1 LRDGGGPMIN
11 PSASSALTGAFEL
24 FLGRREGLTRFDF
37 SVDGF
42 WRSFG
47 AVLYMLPF
55 FAISVAV
62 EHRLRPEDV
71 TIAGPTDAIFLVSR
85 GLDLVL
91 DWIAMPILLAIF
103 AKRLGIAR
111 SYASY
116 IVVRNWASVIMAAP
130 QAAIALLAGLG
141 LVPIEF
147 AAVVSL
153 AIVGV
158 MLRYHY
164 QIVGATLGKSVGFRV
179 GLVAADLALSLILS
193 GIFSRLFGA

>member
-1 LRDGGGPMIN
+1 MI
-11 PSASSALTGAFEL
+11 PPAAASALMGALEL
-24 FLGRREGLTRFDF
+24 FLGRRDGLRRFDF
-37 SVDGF
+37 SIDGF

-47 AVLYMLPF
+47 AILYMLPF

-62 EHRLRPEDV
+62 EHRLRPPDV
-71 TIAGPTDAIFLVSR
+71 TIAGPTDAMFVVSR
-85 GLDLVL
+85 GLDLIL
-91 DWIAMPILLAIF
+91 DWTAMPILLAVF
-103 AKRLGIAR
+103 ARQLGIAR
-111 SYASY
+111 TYASY

-130 QAAIALLAGLG
+130 QAAVALLAGLG

-153 AIVGV
+153 AIIGV

-179 GLVAADLALSLILS
+179 GLVAADFALSLVLS
-193 GIFSRLFGA
+193 GLFSRLFGA

>member
-1 LRDGGGPMIN
+1 MIP
-11 PSASSALTGAFEL
+11 PSASSALMGALEL
-24 FLGRREGLTRFDF
+24 FLGRREGLHRFDF

-42 WRSFG
+42 WRSFS
-47 AVLYMLPF
+47 AILYMLPF

-71 TIAGPTDAIFLVSR
+71 TIAGPTDAMFVVSR

-103 AKRLGIAR
+103 ARRLGIAR

-116 IVVRNWASVIMAAP
+116 VVVRNWASVIMSAP

-164 QIVGATLGKSVGFRV
+164 QIIGATLGGSVGFRIA
-179 GLVAADLALSLILS
+179 LVAADLALSLILS

>member
-1 LRDGGGPMIN
+1 MIN
-11 PSASSALTGAFEL
+11 PSTSSALIGALEF
-24 FLGRREGLTRFDF
+24 FLGRREGLRRFDF

-47 AVLYMLPF
+47 AILYMLPF

-71 TIAGPTDAIFLVSR
+71 TIAGPTDGIFILSR
-85 GLDLVL
+85 GLDLLL
-91 DWIAMPILLAIF
+91 DWTAMPVLLAIF

-111 SYASY
+111 RYASY

-130 QAAIALLAGLG
+130 QALIALLAGLG

-147 AAVVSL
+147 AAIASL
-153 AIVGV
+153 AVIGV

-164 QIVGATLGKSVGFRV
+164 QIVGATLGGPPAFRV
-179 GLVAADLALSLILS
+179 GLVGADLALSLILS

>member
-1 LRDGGGPMIN
+1 MIS
-11 PSASSALTGAFEL
+11 PSSSSALTGAFEL
-24 FLGRREGLTRFDF
+24 FLGRREGLQRFDF
-37 SVDGF
+37 SVEGF

-47 AVLYMLPF
+47 AIFFMLPF

-71 TIAGPTDAIFLVSR
+71 TVAGPTDAMFIVSR
-85 GLDLVL
+85 GLDLIL
-91 DWIAMPILLAIF
+91 DWTAMPVLLAIF
-103 AKRLGIAR
+103 ARRLGIAR

-130 QAAIALLAGLG
+130 QAGVA
-141 LVPIEF
+141 
-147 AAVVSL
+147 L

-179 GLVAADLALSLILS
+179 GLVAADLALSLVLS
-193 GIFSRLFGA
+193 GVFTQLFGA

>member
-1 LRDGGGPMIN
+1 MIS
-11 PSASSALTGAFEL
+11 PSSSSALTGAFEL
-24 FLGRREGLTRFDF
+24 FLGRREGLQRFDF
-37 SVDGF
+37 SVEGF

-47 AVLYMLPF
+47 AIFFMLPF

-71 TIAGPTDAIFLVSR
+71 TVAGPTDAMFIVSR
-85 GLDLVL
+85 GLDLIL
-91 DWIAMPILLAIF
+91 DWTAMPVLLAIF
-103 AKRLGIAR
+103 ARRLNIAR

-130 QAAIALLAGLG
+130 QAAVALLAGLG

-179 GLVAADLALSLILS
+179 GLVAADLALSLVLS
-193 GIFSRLFGA
+193 GVFTQLFGA

>member
-1 LRDGGGPMIN
+1 MIP
-11 PSASSALTGAFEL
+11 PSASSALMGALEL
-24 FLGRREGLTRFDF
+24 FLGRREGLHRFDF

-42 WRSFG
+42 WRSFS
-47 AVLYMLPF
+47 AILYMLPF

-71 TIAGPTDAIFLVSR
+71 TIAGPTDAMFVVSR

-103 AKRLGIAR
+103 ARRLGIAR

-116 IVVRNWASVIMAAP
+116 VVVRNWASVIMSAP
-130 QAAIALLAGLG
+130 QALIALLAGLG
-141 LVPIEF
+141 VVPIEF

-164 QIVGATLGKSVGFRV
+164 QIVGATLGGSVGFRIA
-179 GLVAADLALSLILS
+179 LVAADLALSLVLS

>member
-1 LRDGGGPMIN
+1 MIT
-11 PSASSALTGAFEL
+11 PSASSALMGALEL
-24 FLGRREGLTRFDF
+24 FLGRREGLQRFDF

-42 WRSFG
+42 WRSFS
-47 AVLYMLPF
+47 AILYMLPF

-71 TIAGPTDAIFLVSR
+71 TIAGPTDAMFVVSR
-85 GLDLVL
+85 GLDLIL
-91 DWIAMPILLAIF
+91 DWVTMPVLLAVF
-103 AKRLGIAR
+103 AKRLGISR
-111 SYASY
+111 NYASY
-116 IVVRNWASVIMAAP
+116 VVVRNWASVIMSAP
-130 QAAIALLAGLG
+130 QALIALLAGLG
-141 LVPIEF
+141 VVPIEF

-164 QIVGATLGKSVGFRV
+164 QIVGATLGGSVGFRV
-179 GLVAADLALSLILS
+179 ALVAADLALSLVLS

>member
-1 LRDGGGPMIN
+1 MIS
-11 PSASSALTGAFEL
+11 PSSSSALTGAFEL
-24 FLGRREGLTRFDF
+24 FLGRREGLQRFDF
-37 SVDGF
+37 SVEGF

-47 AVLYMLPF
+47 AIFFMLPF

-71 TIAGPTDAIFLVSR
+71 TVAGPTDAMFIVSR
-85 GLDLVL
+85 GLDLIL
-91 DWIAMPILLAIF
+91 DWTAMPVLLAIF
-103 AKRLGIAR
+103 ARRLGIAR

-130 QAAIALLAGLG
+130 QAGVALLAGLG
-141 LVPIEF
+141 LIPIEF

-179 GLVAADLALSLILS
+179 GLVAADLALSLVLS
-193 GIFSRLFGA
+193 GVFTQLFGA